1 MIYYIKGVAAAVTE
15 DAVIVEAG
23 GIGYQCLCGASD
35 LGYFASHIGQNVTVH
50 TYLAHKEDSMTLY
63 GFSSA
68 ENRTGFLTLLKTD
81 GIGPKM
87 ALKILSAYSMS
98 EIQAYI
104 EAEDLA
110 SLKKIPGLGA
120 KTAGKLIL
128 DLKGKI
134 VMPSKQSAPLP
145 AGIAGDIMSALIN
158 MGYAEDSAR
167 LLLQEHPPESDDFGI
182 EFKKCLKLM
191 RNS

>member
-1 MIYYIKGVAAAVTE
+1 MIYYIKGVAVAVTE

-104 EAEDLA
+104 EAEDLTA
-110 SLKKIPGLGA
+110 LKKIPGLGA

-134 VMPSKQSAPLP
+134 VLPKQAAPLP
-145 AGIAGDIMSALIN
+145 AGIVGDIMSALIN

-191 RNS
+191 RNA

>member
-1 MIYYIKGVAAAVTE
+1 MIRYIKGIVTSVSE

-23 GIGYQCLCGASD
+23 GIGYECLCGAAD
-35 LGYFASHIGQNVTVH
+35 LGCFAAQIGKTATIY
-50 TYLAHKEDSMTLY
+50 TYLSHKEDSMMLY
-63 GFSSA
+63 GFSSE
-68 ENRTGFLTLLKTD
+68 ENRSGFLTLLKTD

-98 EIQAYI
+98 QIQAYI
-104 EAEDLA
+104 EAEDLSA
-110 SLKKIPGLGA
+110 LKKIPGLGA

-134 VMPSKQSAPLP
+134 VLPRAAAPMP

-158 MGYAEDSAR
+158 MGYPEESVRAVLD
-167 LLLQEHPPESDDFGI
+167 EHKPESDDFEK
-182 EFKKCLKLM
+182 EFKRYMKLM
-191 RNS
+191 RG

>member
-1 MIYYIKGVAAAVTE
+1 MIYYIKGVAVAVTE

-104 EAEDLA
+104 EAEDLTA
-110 SLKKIPGLGA
+110 LKKIPGLGA

-134 VMPSKQSAPLP
+134 VLPKQAAPLP
-145 AGIAGDIMSALIN
+145 AGIVGDIMSALIN
-158 MGYAEDSAR
+158 MGYSEDTVR
-167 LLLQEHPPESDDFGI
+167 NVMNEHKPE
-182 EFKKCLKLM
+182 
-191 RNS
+191 

>member
-23 GIGYQCLCGASD
+23 GIGYECLCGASD

-50 TYLAHKEDSMTLY
+50 TYLSHKEDSMMLY
-63 GFSSA
+63 GFSSE
-68 ENRTGFLTLLKTD
+68 ENRRGFLTLLKTD

-98 EIQAYI
+98 QIQAYI
-104 EAEDLA
+104 EAEDLSA
-110 SLKKIPGLGA
+110 LKKIPGLGA

-134 VMPSKQSAPLP
+134 VMPKQAAPLP
-145 AGIAGDIMSALIN
+145 TGIVGDIMSALIN
-158 MGYAEDSAR
+158 MGYPEESVR
-167 LLLQEHPPESDDFGI
+167 TVLNEHKPESDNFET
-182 EFKKCLKLM
+182 EFKRYMKLM
-191 RNS
+191 RG

>member
-1 MIYYIKGVAAAVTE
+1 MIRYIKGVVTDVTD
-15 DAVIVEAG
+15 DAVIIEAN
-23 GIGYQCLCGASD
+23 GIGYECLCGAAD
-35 LGYFASHIGQNVTVH
+35 LGYFAARQGQNVTVY

-104 EAEDLA
+104 EAEDLTA
-110 SLKKIPGLGA
+110 LKKIPGLGA

-134 VMPSKQSAPLP
+134 VLPKQATPLP
-145 AGIAGDIMSALIN
+145 AGIVGDLISALMN

-191 RNS
+191 RNA

>member
-1 MIYYIKGVAAAVTE
+1 MIRYIKGIVTSVSE

-23 GIGYQCLCGASD
+23 GIGYECLCGASD
-35 LGYFASHIGQNVTVH
+35 LGCFAAQIGKNATVY
-50 TYLAHKEDSMTLY
+50 TYLSHKEDSMMLY
-63 GFSSA
+63 GFSSE
-68 ENRTGFLTLLKTD
+68 ENRSGFLTLLKTD

-98 EIQAYI
+98 QIQAYI
-104 EAEDLA
+104 EAEDLSA
-110 SLKKIPGLGA
+110 LKKIPGLGT

-134 VMPSKQSAPLP
+134 VLPSKQSATLP

-158 MGYAEDSAR
+158 MGYPEDSVR
-167 LLLQEHPPESDDFGI
+167 TVLNEHKPESDDFET
-182 EFKKCLKLM
+182 EFKRYMKLM
-191 RNS
+191 RGA

>member
-1 MIYYIKGVAAAVTE
+1 MIYYIKGVAVAVTE

-104 EAEDLA
+104 EAEDLTA
-110 SLKKIPGLGA
+110 LKKIPGLGA

-134 VMPSKQSAPLP
+134 VLPKQAAPLP
-145 AGIAGDIMSALIN
+145 AGIVGDIMSALIN
-158 MGYAEDSAR
+158 MGYSEDTVR
-167 LLLQEHPPESDDFGI
+167 NVMNEHKPESDNFEI
-182 EFKKCLKLM
+182 EFKRYMKLM
-191 RNS
+191 RN

>member
-23 GIGYQCLCGASD
+23 GIGYECLCGASD

-50 TYLAHKEDSMTLY
+50 TYLSHKEDSMTLY

-104 EAEDLA
+104 EAEDLTA
-110 SLKKIPGLGA
+110 LKKIPGLGA

-134 VMPSKQSAPLP
+134 VLPKQAAPLP
-145 AGIAGDIMSALIN
+145 AGIVGDIMSALIN
-158 MGYAEDSAR
+158 MGYSEDTVR
-167 LLLQEHPPESDDFGI
+167 NVMNEHKPESDNFEI
-182 EFKKCLKLM
+182 EFKRYMKLM
-191 RNS
+191 RS

>member
-1 MIYYIKGVAAAVTE
+1 MIYYIKGVAVAVTE

-104 EAEDLA
+104 EAEDLTA
-110 SLKKIPGLGA
+110 LKKIPGLGA

-134 VMPSKQSAPLP
+134 VLPKQAAPLP
-145 AGIAGDIMSALIN
+145 AGIVGDLISALMN

>member
-1 MIYYIKGVAAAVTE
+1 MIYYIKGVAVAVTE
-15 DAVIVEAG
+15 DAVIVETG

-50 TYLAHKEDSMTLY
+50 TYLSHREDGMTLY

-68 ENRTGFLTLLKTD
+68 ENRTGFMTLLKTD
-81 GIGPKM
+81 GIGPKV
-87 ALKILSAYSMS
+87 ALKMLSSYSMA
-98 EIQAYI
+98 EIQAFI
-104 EAEDLA
+104 EAEDLTA
-110 SLKKIPGLGA
+110 LKKIPGLGA

-134 VMPSKQSAPLP
+134 VLPKQAAPLP
-145 AGIAGDIMSALIN
+145 AGIVGDLISALMN

-167 LLLQEHPPESDDFGI
+167 ALLEAHPPESDDFGV

-191 RNS
+191 RNA

>member
-1 MIYYIKGVAAAVTE
+1 MIYYIKGTVAEVTE

-23 GIGYQCLCGASD
+23 GIGYECLCGASD

-50 TYLAHKEDSMTLY
+50 TYLSHKEDSMTLY

-68 ENRTGFLTLLKTD
+68 ENRAGFLTLLKTD
-81 GIGPKM
+81 GIGPKL
-87 ALKILSAYSMS
+87 ALKMLSSYSMS

-134 VMPSKQSAPLP
+134 VLPSKQAAPLP

-158 MGYAEDSAR
+158 MGYPEESVRAV
-167 LLLQEHPPESDDFGI
+167 LNEHKPESDNFET
-182 EFKKCLKLM
+182 EFKRYMKLM
-191 RNS
+191 RNA

>member
-1 MIYYIKGVAAAVTE
+1 MIYYIKGVAVAVTE

-104 EAEDLA
+104 EAEDLTA
-110 SLKKIPGLGA
+110 LKKIPGLGA

-134 VMPSKQSAPLP
+134 VLPKQATPLP
-145 AGIAGDIMSALIN
+145 AGIVGDLISALMN

-191 RNS
+191 RNA